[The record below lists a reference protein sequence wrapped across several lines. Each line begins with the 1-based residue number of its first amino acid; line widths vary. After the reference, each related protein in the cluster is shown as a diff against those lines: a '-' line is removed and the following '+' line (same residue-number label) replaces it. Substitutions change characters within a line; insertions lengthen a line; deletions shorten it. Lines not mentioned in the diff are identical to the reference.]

1 MRKDENI
8 IKRGVRLVKRR
19 GIKGAFE
26 KVTAKMHLV
35 SDKTDLLLSLKF
47 IMDQTEIPLESKA
60 YQQHR
65 DDEIKLLNWVIP
77 EMGKGSGGHTTI
89 FRMVSHL
96 ENMGFHSRIYLYM
109 SPNYRNNKAVVEF
122 VREYFPLLDHRVE
135 LFWDVSQMSFAH
147 ATFAT
152 SWETAYY
159 VKRYKNTLAQC
170 YFVQDFEPYFFPNG
184 SYYHLAENTYR
195 FGLYGITAGDWL
207 KEKLEKEYGMWTH
220 SFGFSYDKGVYKPN
234 ERHGLSKKI
243 FFYARPYT
251 PRREF
256 EIGLLA
262 LEKVCK
268 KMKDVSVIFA
278 GENISN
284 YVIPFK
290 HENHGIVTVETLA
303 KFYDECDMCLVLSGT
318 NLSLLPLEIMGSNS
332 VAVCSRGE
340 NSSWLVND
348 ENAVM
353 VNYDPV
359 EIANTILHYYDNPEE
374 LSLIRKKGLEF
385 ARKTSWKK
393 EAEKIRDAL
402 NEIIELENDKMK
414 Y

>member
-1 MRKDENI
+1 MRRDENI

-19 GIKGAFE
+19 GIKGACE
-26 KVTAKMHLV
+26 KIGAKLHFV
-35 SDKTDLLLSLKF
+35 PDKTDLLLSLKF
-47 IMDQTEIPLESKA
+47 IVDQTEIPLNDEECKK
-60 YQQHR
+60 HK

-135 LFWDVSQMSFAH
+135 LFWDVSQMTFAH

-159 VKRYKNTLAQC
+159 VKRYKNTLARC

-195 FGLYGITAGDWL
+195 FGMYGITAGDWL
-207 KEKLEKEYGMWTH
+207 KDKLAKEYGMWTR
-220 SFGFSYDKGVYKPN
+220 SFGFSYDKSVYKP
-234 ERHGLSKKI
+234 HDKTGLSKKI

-251 PRREF
+251 PRRDF

-262 LEKVCK
+262 LGRVCK
-268 KMKDVSVIFA
+268 QMRDLTVVFA
-278 GENISN
+278 GEDISN

-290 HENHGIVTVETLA
+290 HENHGIVSVEKLA
-303 KFYDECDMCLVLSGT
+303 GFYEECDMCLVVSGT

-332 VAVCSRGE
+332 VAICSRGE

-348 ENAVM
+348 DNAIM

-359 EIANTILHYYDNPEE
+359 EIADKIIYYYKNPKQ
-374 LSLIRKKGLEF
+374 LDLIRKKGLEF
-385 ARKTSWKK
+385 AQKTSWEK

-402 NEIIELENDKMK
+402 KEILQ
-414 Y
+414 